1 MSFRARLRLFFVLI
15 VIVPMLSVALVLFR
29 LISDNETGKTDSDIH
44 ARQHAAIQ
52 LYGEAREGAERAVEG
67 VGSDRAL
74 AAALL
79 NGNTDRARA
88 RARELA
94 KSGGRERTAQSA
106 TGEPVL
112 DTGSRKAVAPA
123 QRDLTG
129 TSGRRFGLLEA
140 STTTAEEYAREVRK
154 IVGVH
159 MMVRRDGRT
168 IASTLPV
175 APSAIP
181 KPGGPR
187 NVDVDGQSYR

>member
-52 LYGEAREGAERAVEG
+52 LYGEARVGAERAVEG

-94 KSGGRERTAQSA
+94 KSSGIERIALSRN
-106 TGEPVL
+106 GEPVCY
-112 DTGSRKAVAPA
+112 TGSRKAVAPA
-123 QRDLTG
+123 QRYLTG
-129 TSGRRFGLLEA
+129 TSRRRFGLLEA
-140 STTTAEEYAREVRK
+140 STTTAEEYGREV
-154 IVGVH
+154 
-159 MMVRRDGRT
+159 
-168 IASTLPV
+168 
-175 APSAIP
+175 
-181 KPGGPR
+181 
-187 NVDVDGQSYR
+187 